1 MRAAHCVRINRI
13 PRPNVVTAA
22 TIPLALGLVVDV
34 YVVITKIVG
43 SRTGGLIAGSLAL
56 VLLIGLWHAH
66 PLVQRTFETVLPGEA
81 IFSAVSG
88 EIYRLFGSATSI

>member
-56 VLLIGLWHAH
+56 VLLSDSGMPTLWCS
-66 PLVQRTFETVLPGEA
+66 VLSKPYCPVKQSFLPFRA
-81 IFSAVSG
+81 
-88 EIYRLFGSATSI
+88 